1 MSEAHCLYQRMTFH
15 CHHICTAAA
24 AAAVTFCYSRLL
36 FIGGDLAFFSRV
48 TAGRARSRKE
58 NP

>member
-1 MSEAHCLYQRMTFH
+1 MTSH